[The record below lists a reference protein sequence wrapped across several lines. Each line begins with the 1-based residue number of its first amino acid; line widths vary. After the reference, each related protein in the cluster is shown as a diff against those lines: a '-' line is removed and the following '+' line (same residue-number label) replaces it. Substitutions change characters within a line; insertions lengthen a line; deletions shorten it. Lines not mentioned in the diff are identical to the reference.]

1 MLELKEFL
9 NEPKIEKTK
18 LYQRLQCSKNEA
30 LILKELC
37 KSYVC
42 ASASV
47 SAFSL
52 LVGLFGEK
60 DYVYL
65 DYLEDLKGLIKRGFV
80 TSGSGFFKNIDS
92 NKLSNSKLVLLQSEL
107 SLSQYFLDFID
118 SKTSFK
124 VPKIKAYGAYLEYLR
139 DEFLKVE
146 LYEKLSFARH
156 SEYYAVLKSHI
167 KEFEKYIKECL
178 KLSKFHNVLNAI
190 FKEHSLNAKEQIL
203 FLALLKEEYT
213 LSHEN
218 SSTREQNALLNLI
231 SENELELRQNKKLLE
246 DDSKLLN
253 LIEYDEYLNAFG
265 ELSKSF
271 FISDEVLER
280 VINSPT
286 KQNQKLKLESLVK
299 EQEIFELIE
308 PNIDINDIIMPE
320 NTKEL
325 LSNILKQKDKKV
337 LERLSLW
344 GIKSSKNIE
353 AKIIFYGPPGTGKTM
368 SAFGVA
374 KAMKKAVL
382 SFDCSKILSKWV
394 GESEQNVRKIFDT
407 YKNIANSCK
416 QSPILLLNEAD
427 QFLST
432 RIEGGSGSDKMHN
445 QMQNIFLEQIERFSG
460 VLIATTN
467 FLESLDSAF
476 SRRFDLKIEFKKPDF
491 KDRLKMWEKFL
502 PQNAD
507 FEEAFE
513 LETLAKY
520 ELSGAQILMVVKN
533 TALKTAISKD
543 GIFTMRAFLESI
555 QKELEGSLDRKS
567 TRLNSS
573 HLKLSRM
580 PSSA

>member
-9 NEPKIEKTK
+9 NEPKIEKSK

-52 LVGLFGEK
+52 LAGLFGEK
-60 DYVYL
+60 DYAYL

-107 SLSQYFLDFID
+107 SLSQYFLDFLD
-118 SKTSFK
+118 SKTSFE

-139 DEFLKVE
+139 DEFLRVE

-190 FKEHSLNAKEQIL
+190 FKEHALNTKEQIL

-555 QKELEGSLDRKS
+555 QKELEGSFDKS
-567 TRLNSS
+567 
-573 HLKLSRM
+573 KIVGF
-580 PSSA
+580 

>member
-9 NEPKIEKTK
+9 NEPKIEKSK

-60 DYVYL
+60 DYAYL
-65 DYLEDLKGLIKRGFV
+65 DYLEDLKSLIKRGFV

-190 FKEHSLNAKEQIL
+190 FKEHALNAKEQIL

-218 SSTREQNALLNLI
+218 SAAREQNALLNLI

-555 QKELEGSLDRKS
+555 QKELEGSFDKS
-567 TRLNSS
+567 
-573 HLKLSRM
+573 KIVGF
-580 PSSA
+580 

>member
-52 LVGLFGEK
+52 LAGLFGEK
-60 DYVYL
+60 DYAYL

-190 FKEHSLNAKEQIL
+190 FKEHALNAKEQIL

-218 SSTREQNALLNLI
+218 SAAREQNALLNLI

-246 DDSKLLN
+246 DDSKLLS

-555 QKELEGSLDRKS
+555 QKELEGSFDKS
-567 TRLNSS
+567 
-573 HLKLSRM
+573 KIVGF
-580 PSSA
+580 

>member
-52 LVGLFGEK
+52 LAGLFGEK

-65 DYLEDLKGLIKRGFV
+65 DYLEDLKSLIKRGFI

-190 FKEHSLNAKEQIL
+190 FKEHALNAKEQIL

-218 SSTREQNALLNLI
+218 SAAREQNALLNLI

-555 QKELEGSLDRKS
+555 QKELEGSFDKS
-567 TRLNSS
+567 
-573 HLKLSRM
+573 KIVGF
-580 PSSA
+580 

>member
-9 NEPKIEKTK
+9 NEPKIEKSK

-52 LVGLFGEK
+52 LAGLFGEK
-60 DYVYL
+60 DYAYL
-65 DYLEDLKGLIKRGFV
+65 DYLEDLKSLIKRGFV
-80 TSGSGFFKNIDS
+80 ASGSGFFKNIDS

-190 FKEHSLNAKEQIL
+190 FKEHALNAKEQIL

-218 SSTREQNALLNLI
+218 SAAREQNALLNLI

-555 QKELEGSLDRKS
+555 QKELEGSFDKS
-567 TRLNSS
+567 
-573 HLKLSRM
+573 KIVGF
-580 PSSA
+580 

>member
-60 DYVYL
+60 DYAYL

-146 LYEKLSFARH
+146 FYEKLSFARH

-190 FKEHSLNAKEQIL
+190 FKEHALNAKEQIL

-543 GIFTMRAFLESI
+543 GIFTMKAFLESI
-555 QKELEGSLDRKS
+555 QKELEGSFDKS
-567 TRLNSS
+567 
-573 HLKLSRM
+573 KIVGF
-580 PSSA
+580 

>member
-9 NEPKIEKTK
+9 NEPKIEKSK

-52 LVGLFGEK
+52 LAGLFGEK
-60 DYVYL
+60 DYAYL
-65 DYLEDLKGLIKRGFV
+65 DYLEDLKSLIKRGFI

-118 SKTSFK
+118 SKTSFE

-139 DEFLKVE
+139 DEFLRVE

-190 FKEHSLNAKEQIL
+190 FKEHALNAKEQIL

-271 FISDEVLER
+271 FISDEMLER

-543 GIFTMRAFLESI
+543 GIF
-555 QKELEGSLDRKS
+555 
-567 TRLNSS
+567 
-573 HLKLSRM
+573 
-580 PSSA
+580 

>member
-9 NEPKIEKTK
+9 NEPKIEKSK

-52 LVGLFGEK
+52 LAGLFGEK
-60 DYVYL
+60 DYAYL
-65 DYLEDLKGLIKRGFV
+65 DYLEDLKSLIKRGFV

-118 SKTSFK
+118 SKTSFE

-139 DEFLKVE
+139 DEFLRVE

-190 FKEHSLNAKEQIL
+190 FKEHALNAKEQIL

-218 SSTREQNALLNLI
+218 SAAREQNALLNLI

-467 FLESLDSAF
+467 FLESFDSAF

-502 PQNAD
+502 PKNAD

-555 QKELEGSLDRKS
+555 QKELEGSFDKS
-567 TRLNSS
+567 
-573 HLKLSRM
+573 KIVGF
-580 PSSA
+580 

>member
-42 ASASV
+42 ASVSV

-60 DYVYL
+60 DYAYL

-80 TSGSGFFKNIDS
+80 MSGSGFFKNIDS

-190 FKEHSLNAKEQIL
+190 FKEHALNAKEQIL

-218 SSTREQNALLNLI
+218 SAAREQNALLNLI

-502 PQNAD
+502 PKNAN

-555 QKELEGSLDRKS
+555 QKELEGSFDKS
-567 TRLNSS
+567 
-573 HLKLSRM
+573 KIVGF
-580 PSSA
+580 